1 MIRFFRGSGAG
12 PVSVMILA
20 ALALWA
26 EYFISPPQLPVASDS
41 IPMPLWGLLS
51 GPLYASPLLSVI
63 LSFLF
68 VLAVVIVMVR
78 FNTSIFFIPRRS
90 FLPGLLYLMLFSVF
104 HSEMVLNTALPA
116 SLLILA
122 GIWRMISSYRVN
134 GMTFNFFDAAL
145 LISSAG
151 LIYAGSVWFILLV
164 FIGALV
170 LRSPDARELTLAFI
184 GALLPWVLMYAV
196 WYITG
201 GDPGDLTEIIRHNLF
216 DRAPS
221 VYWSRT
227 LIILLI
233 ILGISFLASLIYL
246 ARELPTYKIRS
257 RKTFE
262 LFIWTLVISAA
273 AFILVPAVSAEIMA
287 VASLPIAFILANHL
301 AFTRRTVVAEILFW
315 LTAVMIAVSR
325 IWPQ

>member
-26 EYFISPPQLPVASDS
+26 DYFISPPKLPVDSDS
-41 IPMPLWGLLS
+41 IPMPLWGLISGSLS
-51 GPLYASPLLSVI
+51 ANPLLAVI

-68 VLAVVIVMVR
+68 VLAVVVIMVR
-78 FNTSIFFIPRRS
+78 FNTSIFFIPRRTY
-90 FLPGLLYLMLFSVF
+90 LPGLLYLMLYSVF
-104 HSEMVLNTALPA
+104 HREMILNPALPA

-122 GIWRMISSYRVN
+122 GIWRMVSSYRVN
-134 GMTFNFFDAAL
+134 GMTFNFFDAAM

-184 GALLPWVLMYAV
+184 GALLPWIVMYAI
-196 WYITG
+196 WFITG
-201 GDPGDLTEIIRHNLF
+201 GDTGELTEIIRYNLF
-216 DRAPS
+216 SRAPA

-233 ILGISFLASLIYL
+233 IVAVSFLTSLLYL
-246 ARELPTYKIRS
+246 AKEMPTYKIRS

-262 LFIWTLVISAA
+262 LFIWVFVISVA
-273 AFILVPAVSAEIMA
+273 AFVLVPAVSAEVMA
-287 VASLPIAFILANHL
+287 VASLPVAIILANHL
-301 AFTRRTVVAEILFW
+301 TFTRRTVLAEILFW
-315 LTAVMIAVSR
+315 ITAVMIAVSR

>member
-90 FLPGLLYLMLFSVF
+90 FLPGLIYLMLFSVF

-233 ILGISFLASLIYL
+233 TLGISFLASLIYL

-273 AFILVPAVSAEIMA
+273 AFIIVPSVSAEIMA